1 MKHLTIRMI
10 TDSPLAIRSD
20 HAPWGAAGIRYIP
33 GTTFI
38 GGLAALYRLFY
49 QDNAEMDMFAP
60 LFLSE
65 QVLYSNLY
73 PAIFDDPGLQN
84 RNIPVYPIPK
94 TAQSCKRHKGFR
106 FPNNEKNDGHGV
118 RDTLIDWALFK
129 LTGSNEHLQ
138 KHIQPL
144 EILQRGKDCHCG
156 EAMDHFNGYYRC
168 SDIPPY
174 RMIEARVGSYIR
186 LQTHTG
192 IHRESGT
199 VQEGIL
205 YNRQIFEEGMQFWG
219 QASFPDDE
227 QLVTR
232 FEAFIQEIGPTGML
246 RLGTGRTRGMGKVTL
261 AVERAKEEQISF
273 DSFSRRLTAF
283 NNVLHKRAREF
294 GLHTLPYDYF
304 FALTLHSPLILCDD
318 LLRYQSTIDTDI
330 LTDILQKLFDC
341 TTPKLERIYY
351 AASLQRV
358 TGWQELWGTPRTRE
372 FAIESGSVFLF
383 ACPSPPDQTLLK
395 ALFALEEH
403 GMGKR
408 RAEGFGRVCVSDQ
421 FHQQIRQEAEA
432 L

>member
-1 MKHLTIRMI
+1 MT

-20 HAPWGAAGIRYIP
+20 HASGGAAGIKYIP
-33 GTTFI
+33 GTTFL

-49 QDNAEMDMFAP
+49 QDNTAEMDMFVP
-60 LFLSE
+60 LFLNE
-65 QVLYSNLY
+65 QVLYPNLY

-106 FPNNEKNDGHGV
+106 FPDNGRNDGHGV
-118 RDTLIDWALFK
+118 RDSLIDWALFK
-129 LTGSNEHLQ
+129 LTSSNKDLQ
-138 KHIQPL
+138 RSIQAL
-144 EILQRGKDCHCG
+144 KILQHSKDCHCK
-156 EAMDHFNGYYRC
+156 EAMDHFDGYYRRG
-168 SDIPPY
+168 DIQPY
-174 RMIEARVGSYIR
+174 RMIEAQVGSYIR

-219 QASFPDDE
+219 QVSFPDDE
-227 QLVTR
+227 QLVTH
-232 FEAFIQEIGPTGML
+232 FKAFIREIGPTGML

-261 AVERAKEEQISF
+261 AVEQAKEEQVSF
-273 DSFSRRLTAF
+273 NAFTQRLTAF
-283 NNVLHKRAREF
+283 NNALHERAREF
-294 GLHTLPYDYF
+294 GLDTLPYDYF
-304 FALTLHSPLILCDD
+304 FALTLHSPLILCDV
-318 LLRYQSTIDTDI
+318 LLRYQSSIDTVI
-330 LTDILQKLFDC
+330 LTDTLQELLDC
-341 TTPKLERIYY
+341 TIPKLKRIYY
-351 AASLQRV
+351 AASIRRV

-383 ACPSPPDQTLLK
+383 ACPSLPDQTLLK

-421 FHQQIRQEAEA
+421 FHQQIHQEAEV